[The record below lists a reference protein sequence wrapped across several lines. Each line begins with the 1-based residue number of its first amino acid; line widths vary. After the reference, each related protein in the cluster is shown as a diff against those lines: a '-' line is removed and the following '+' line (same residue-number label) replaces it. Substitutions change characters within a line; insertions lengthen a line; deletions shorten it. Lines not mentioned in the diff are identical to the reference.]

1 MPSQPLTW
9 HVDVR
14 DGLVIVTVGGT
25 VDADSSPALYRALTH
40 SLTGEPDAV
49 LVELSG
55 ATVADDEAAKTLAL
69 IARQAVSWP
78 GTPVLLCVPDPSA
91 ARRIRERSGESLPL
105 FDTVAG
111 AVSTLTA
118 RHDVVSELLLPVP
131 GTARRARDLVTEACL
146 RWDLPH
152 LVAHSTLAASELVS
166 NAVMHA
172 RTVMTLQVRLRPQYL
187 YIAVF
192 DGAPDRPVRS
202 RGRPSTDTP
211 GGRGLHLVELV
222 SARWGSEPQDD
233 GKVVW
238 AAFAVSPSA

>member
-1 MPSQPLTW
+1 VPSQPLTW
-9 HVDVR
+9 HADGR
-14 DGLVIVTVGGT
+14 DGLVIVTVDGT
-25 VDADSSPALYRALTH
+25 IDAESSPPLYRALTH

-55 ATVADDEAAKTLAL
+55 ATVADAEAAKALAL

-78 GTPVLLCVPDPSA
+78 GTPVLFCVPDPSA
-91 ARRIRERSGESLPL
+91 ASTIKEQSGESLPL
-105 FDTVAG
+105 FDAVAD

-118 RHDVVSELLLPVP
+118 HDDVVSEPLLPVP
-131 GTARRARDLVTEACL
+131 GTPRRARDLVTEACL

-152 LVAHSTLAASELVS
+152 LIAHGTLAASELVS
-166 NAVMHA
+166 NAVVHA
-172 RTVMTLQVRLRPQYL
+172 HTVMTVRVRLRPQYL
-187 YIAVF
+187 YVAVS
-192 DGAPDRPVRS
+192 DRASAQPIRPC
-202 RGRPSTDTP
+202 GRPSTETP

-222 SARWGSEPQDD
+222 SARWGCEPQHD